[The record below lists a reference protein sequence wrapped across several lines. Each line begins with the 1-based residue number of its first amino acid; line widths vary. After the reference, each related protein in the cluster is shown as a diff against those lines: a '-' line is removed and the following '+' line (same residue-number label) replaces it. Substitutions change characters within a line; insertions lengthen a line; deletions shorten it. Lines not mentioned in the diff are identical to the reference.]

1 MSIILFPVH
10 RARSA
15 ASPDAAPA
23 DAVPPARPAGAPH
36 RPGDVRWGRA
46 LRRLRSD
53 RGAATA
59 EYAIVIMAAVALASV
74 LVMVVQSDAVRQ
86 IIENLVLNAF
96 QGG

>member
-1 MSIILFPVH
+1 MSVIPFPAH
-10 RARSA
+10 RTRSA
-15 ASPDAAPA
+15 GARPAPAAGTDAADAAPA
-23 DAVPPARPAGAPH
+23 PLR
-36 RPGDVRWGRA
+36 
-46 LRRLRSD
+46 LRRVLRHLHD
-53 RGAATA
+53 ERGAATA